1 MWVRELGQLSLQQV
15 SAHQL
20 DDPVVVL
27 VDVTSAW
34 QVHDRD
40 PKDKVRDACVALGH
54 LKPGMCGLF
63 NVSSWFPPV
72 TL

>member
-1 MWVRELGQLSLQQV
+1 LLSLQQV
-15 SAHQL
+15 SDQQL

-27 VDVTSAW
+27 FDVTSAW

-63 NVSSWFPPV
+63 LCFIMVPTSHFI